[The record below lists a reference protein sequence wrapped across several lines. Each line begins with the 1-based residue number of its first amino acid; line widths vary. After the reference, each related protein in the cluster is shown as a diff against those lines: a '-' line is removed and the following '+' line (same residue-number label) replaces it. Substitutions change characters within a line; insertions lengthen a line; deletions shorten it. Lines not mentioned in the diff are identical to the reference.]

1 VIRSVVNVGVVY
13 GSPTRDV
20 ERILLEVLST
30 HPKVLERPTP
40 IIVFAEFGDNSLNF
54 EAYFWTRARSPMAI
68 RRVASD
74 IRFKIDDLFRE
85 ADIVIAFPQR
95 DVHLDGVGPLEVR
108 LTQGDRTSP
117 DR

>member
-1 VIRSVVNVGVVY
+1 VVGVGVVY

-30 HPKVLERPTP
+30 HSRVLEHPKP

-54 EAYFWTRARSPMAI
+54 EAYFWTRARSPMAV

-85 ADIVIAFPQR
+85 AGIVIAFPQR
-95 DVHLDGVGPLEVR
+95 DVHIAGVGPLEVR
-108 LTQGDRTSP
+108 VLQGP
-117 DR
+117 PPAPEG